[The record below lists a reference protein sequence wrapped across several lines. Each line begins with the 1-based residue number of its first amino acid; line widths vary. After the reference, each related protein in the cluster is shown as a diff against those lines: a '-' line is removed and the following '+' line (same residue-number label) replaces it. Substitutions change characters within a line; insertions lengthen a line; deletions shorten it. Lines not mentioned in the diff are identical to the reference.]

1 MSRVWVPATLKH
13 KPQDFLTVHAI
24 VIPASSISSSG
35 ENINHVCLYF
45 LPLGPR
51 QGQGKNFPYSV
62 LVLFTWLSSILPL
75 IPLDDEG
82 YLFKILALPGS
93 SLYQVLLR
101 MVFDGC
107 FGRRLSLGS

>member
-1 MSRVWVPATLKH
+1 M
-13 KPQDFLTVHAI
+13 HAI
-24 VIPASSISSSG
+24 VILASSTSSAA

-62 LVLFTWLSSILPL
+62 LVLFTWLSSILHL
-75 IPLDDEG
+75 MPLDDEG

-93 SLYQVLLR
+93 SLYQVLVR
-101 MVFDGC
+101 MFFDGC
-107 FGRRLSLGS
+107 FGRRLSLGF